1 MADANSNPTSNREE
15 NLKTIEELDRRLE
28 ENARAGSDEAIA
40 KQHSKGKLTIPERLD
55 LLFDPDTSRFEV
67 GAFAAR
73 GNYEEHGRIESA
85 GVRTVLGTVSGHD
98 CIVIAN
104 DSMVKSGTWFPLTI
118 KKILRAQQIGMEN
131 RLPLIY
137 LVDSGGLFL
146 PLQHDS
152 FPDHD
157 DAGRIFYNN
166 ARLSAM
172 GVPQIAAVMGPC
184 VAGGAYIPALCDE
197 ILMVK
202 GTSGIFL
209 GGPYLVKAAIG
220 EDADIEALGGSS
232 THTRL
237 SGMADFE
244 DEDDA
249 SCLARVRRLAAQWP
263 DSGSSAH
270 LESAGRAP
278 TAERDPAAESA
289 PAAER
294 PPAAERRPATD
305 SERLL
310 DLFPA
315 DRRSAYD
322 TRDILDAITDAES
335 WEEYKEEYGK
345 SLITGTA
352 RIGGRVVGIVASQRL
367 NTKTAKGE
375 MRIGGVIY
383 SDSADK
389 AARFVL
395 NCNQKKVPL
404 IFVQDVTGFMVGTR
418 AEQGGIIKDGAKLV
432 NAVSNSEV
440 PKITL
445 VIGNSYG
452 AGNYALCGRAFGP
465 RFMLAWPSA
474 QIAVMGGDQA
484 ADTILSIETAKS
496 AEGVSEEEAEAIL
509 DRIRGTYEATVSPY
523 HAAAHLWVDAI
534 IDPRETR
541 DILEHLLRVACR
553 VPPEREMRVGV
564 FQV

>member
-1 MADANSNPTSNREE
+1 MADSTSKPKPTSKPKAASDREA
-15 NLKTIEELDRRLE
+15 NLKAIEELQRRLE

-55 LLFDPDTSRFEV
+55 LLFDPDAQLFEV
-67 GAFAAR
+67 GAFAAK
-73 GNYEEHGRIESA
+73 GDYEEHGRIESA
-85 GVRTVLGTVSGHD
+85 GVRTVLGKVSDHD

-157 DAGRIFYNN
+157 HAGRIFYNN

-220 EDADIEALGGSS
+220 EDADIEALGGSL

-263 DSGSSAH
+263 
-270 LESAGRAP
+270 
-278 TAERDPAAESA
+278 ESA
-289 PAAER
+289 PSTYRESEARAPAE
-294 PPAAERRPATD
+294 D

-310 DLFPA
+310 ELLPA
-315 DRRSAYD
+315 GRRSAYD
-322 TRDILDAITDAES
+322 TRDILGAITDAGS

-375 MRIGGVIY
+375 MRIGGVVY

-465 RFMLAWPSA
+465 RFMIAWPSA

-484 ADTILSIETAKS
+484 ADTILSIEKAKVP
-496 AEGVSEEEAEAIL
+496 AGLPEEEAQAIL
-509 DRIRGTYEATVSPY
+509 DQVRRTYEATVSPY

-534 IDPRETR
+534 IDPRSTR
-541 DILEHLLRVACR
+541 DVLKHLLRVACR
-553 VPPEREMRVGV
+553 VAPEQGMRVGV

>member
-1 MADANSNPTSNREE
+1 MARSTSNRDA
-15 NLKTIEELDRRLE
+15 NLEAIEELHRRLE
-28 ENARAGSDEAIA
+28 ENARAGSDAAIA
-40 KQHSKGKLTIPERLD
+40 RQHSKSKLTIPERLD
-55 LLFDPDTSRFEV
+55 RLFDRDVSRFEV
-67 GAFAAR
+67 GAFAAK
-73 GNYEEHGRIESA
+73 GDYEEHGRIESA
-85 GVRTVLGTVSGHD
+85 GVRTVVGKVSDHD

-157 DAGRIFYNN
+157 HAGRIFYNN

-209 GGPYLVKAAIG
+209 AGPYLVKAAIG

-232 THTRL
+232 THTHL

-263 DSGSSAH
+263 ESGPSTYREFEA
-270 LESAGRAP
+270 
-278 TAERDPAAESA
+278 
-289 PAAER
+289 R
-294 PPAAERRPATD
+294 PPAED

-310 DLFPA
+310 DLLPT
-315 DRRSAYD
+315 DRQSAYD
-322 TRDILDAITDAES
+322 TRDILRAITDAGS

-375 MRIGGVIY
+375 MRIGGVVY

-418 AEQGGIIKDGAKLV
+418 SEQGGIIKDGAKLV

-465 RFMLAWPSA
+465 RFMIAWPTA

-484 ADTILSIETAKS
+484 ADTILSIEEAKMP
-496 AEGVSEEEAEAIL
+496 EGLPEEEAQAIL
-509 DRIRGTYEATVSPY
+509 DRIRRTYEATVSPY

-534 IDPRETR
+534 IDPRATR
-541 DILEHLLRVACR
+541 DVLKHLLRVACR
-553 VPPEREMRVGV
+553 VAPEQGMRVGV

>member
-1 MADANSNPTSNREE
+1 MADPTPNRDANLEA
-15 NLKTIEELDRRLE
+15 IEELHRRLE
-28 ENARAGSDEAIA
+28 ENARGGSDEAIA

-55 LLFDPDTSRFEV
+55 RLFDPDATRFEV
-67 GAFAAR
+67 GAFAAQ
-73 GNYEEHGRIESA
+73 GDYSEHGKIRSA
-85 GVRTVLGTVSGHD
+85 GVRTVVGRVSDRD

-157 DAGRIFYNN
+157 HAGRIFYNN

-220 EDADIEALGGSS
+220 EEADIEALGGSS

-237 SGMADFE
+237 SGMADYE

-249 SCLARVRRLAAQWP
+249 SCLERVRRLAAQWP
-263 DSGSSAH
+263 
-270 LESAGRAP
+270 ESATSTDR
-278 TAERDPAAESA
+278 ES
-289 PAAER
+289 E
-294 PPAAERRPATD
+294 AT
-305 SERLL
+305 STEHLL
-310 DLFPA
+310 DLFPG
-315 DRRSAYD
+315 DRQSAYD
-322 TRDILDAITDAES
+322 TRDVLGTIVDAGS

-345 SLITGTA
+345 SLVTGTA
-352 RIGGRVVGIVASQRL
+352 RIGGRVVGVVASQRL

-395 NCNQKKVPL
+395 NCNQKKIPL

-432 NAVSNSEV
+432 NAVSNSQV

-465 RFMLAWPSA
+465 RFMIAWPSA
-474 QIAVMGGDQA
+474 QIAVMGGEQA
-484 ADTILSIETAKS
+484 AETILSIETARMS
-496 AEGVSEEEAEAIL
+496 ETMPEEEAEAIL
-509 DRIRGTYEATVSPY
+509 DRIRATYEATVSPY

-534 IDPRETR
+534 IDPRATR
-541 DILEHLLRVACR
+541 DVLKHLLRVACR
-553 VPPEREMRVGV
+553 VAPEEAMRVGV

>member
-1 MADANSNPTSNREE
+1 MADSGSKSKPTSNREA
-15 NLKTIEELDRRLE
+15 NLEAIEELHRRLE

-55 LLFDPDTSRFEV
+55 LLFDPDARRFEV
-67 GAFAAR
+67 GAFAAM
-73 GNYEEHGRIESA
+73 GDYEEHGRIESA
-85 GVRTVLGTVSGHD
+85 GVRTVLGKVSDHD

-118 KKILRAQQIGMEN
+118 RKILKAQQIGMEN
-131 RLPLIY
+131 HLPLIY
-137 LVDSGGLFL
+137 LVYSGGLFL

-220 EDADIEALGGSS
+220 EEADMEALGGSS

-249 SCLARVRRLAAQWP
+249 SCLERVRRLAAQWP
-263 DSGSSAH
+263 DLGSSADP
-270 LESAGRAP
+270 EPAGP
-278 TAERDPAAESA
+278 VPAAEQA
-289 PAAER
+289 PADEW
-294 PPAAERRPATD
+294 PLAAEPAHATD
-305 SERLL
+305 SDNLL
-310 DLFPA
+310 ALFPA

-322 TRDILDAITDAES
+322 TRDLLGTIIDEGS
-335 WEEYKEEYGK
+335 WEEYKQEYGK
-345 SLITGTA
+345 SLVTGTA
-352 RIGGRVVGIVASQRL
+352 RIEGRVVGIVASQRL

-395 NCNQKKVPL
+395 SCNQKKIPL

-432 NAVSNSEV
+432 NAVSNSVV

-465 RFMLAWPSA
+465 RFLIAWPSA

-484 ADTILSIETAKS
+484 ADTILSIETAKMTDKM
-496 AEGVSEEEAEAIL
+496 SEEEAEAIL
-509 DRIRGTYEATVSPY
+509 DRVRGTYEATVSPY
-523 HAAAHLWVDAI
+523 HAAAQLWVDAI
-534 IDPRETR
+534 IDPRATR
-541 DILEHLLRVACR
+541 DVLKHLLRVACR
-553 VPPEREMRVGV
+553 VTPEQGMRVGV

>member
-1 MADANSNPTSNREE
+1 MADSTSKPKPISNRDA
-15 NLKTIEELDRRLE
+15 NLEAIEELQRRLE
-28 ENARAGSDEAIA
+28 ENARAGSDEAVA
-40 KQHSKGKLTIPERLD
+40 KQHSKSKLTIPERLD
-55 LLFDPDTSRFEV
+55 LLFDPDEPRFEV
-67 GAFAAR
+67 GAFAAM
-73 GNYEEHGRIESA
+73 GEYEEHGRIESA
-85 GVRTVLGTVSGHD
+85 GVRTVLGKVSDHD

-118 KKILRAQQIGMEN
+118 KKILRAQQIAMEN

-157 DAGRIFYNN
+157 HAGRIFYNN

-249 SCLARVRRLAAQWP
+249 SCLARLRRLAAQWP
-263 DSGSSAH
+263 ESGPSTNR
-270 LESAGRAP
+270 ESK
-278 TAERDPAAESA
+278 AEA
-289 PAAER
+289 PAE
-294 PPAAERRPATD
+294 D
-305 SERLL
+305 SERIL
-310 DLFPA
+310 DLLPA

-322 TRDILDAITDAES
+322 TRDILDAITDAGS

-352 RIGGRVVGIVASQRL
+352 RIAGRVVGIVASQRL

-375 MRIGGVIY
+375 IRIGGVIY

-395 NCNQKKVPL
+395 NCNQKRVPL

-465 RFMLAWPSA
+465 RFMVAWPSA

-484 ADTILSIETAKS
+484 ADTILSIEKS
-496 AEGVSEEEAEAIL
+496 KVPEGLSEEAAQAIL
-509 DRIRGTYEATVSPY
+509 DQIRETYEATAAPY

-534 IDPRETR
+534 IDPRATR
-541 DILEHLLRVACR
+541 DVLKHLLRLACR
-553 VPPEREMRVGV
+553 VAPEQGMRVGV

>member
-1 MADANSNPTSNREE
+1 MSNSTPNPTSNRDA
-15 NLKTIEELDRRLE
+15 NLKAIEELQRRLE

-40 KQHSKGKLTIPERLD
+40 KQHSKNKLTIPERLD
-55 LLFDPDTSRFEV
+55 RLFDPDAPRFEV
-67 GAFAAR
+67 GAFAAK
-73 GNYEEHGRIESA
+73 GDYPEHGRIESA
-85 GVRTVLGTVSGHD
+85 GVRTVLGKVSERD

-131 RLPLIY
+131 RLPLVY

-157 DAGRIFYNN
+157 HAGRIFYNN

-263 DSGSSAH
+263 EPGPSTYR
-270 LESAGRAP
+270 ESEARAP
-278 TAERDPAAESA
+278 AE
-289 PAAER
+289 
-294 PPAAERRPATD
+294 D

-310 DLFPA
+310 DLLPA
-315 DRRSAYD
+315 DRQSAYD
-322 TRDILDAITDAES
+322 TRDILGTITDEGS

-367 NTKTAKGE
+367 NTKTAEGE

-395 NCNQKKVPL
+395 NCNQKRVPL

-465 RFMLAWPSA
+465 RFMIAWPSA

-484 ADTILSIETAKS
+484 ADTILSIETAKMP
-496 AEGVSEEEAEAIL
+496 ERIPEEEAQAIL
-509 DRIRGTYEATVSPY
+509 DRVRRTYEATASPY

-534 IDPRETR
+534 IDPLATR
-541 DILEHLLRVACR
+541 DVLEHLLRVACR
-553 VPPEREMRVGV
+553 VAPEQGMRVGV

>member
-1 MADANSNPTSNREE
+1 MANSTPSPNSNRDV
-15 NLKTIEELDRRLE
+15 NLEAIEELHRRLE
-28 ENARAGSDEAIA
+28 ENARAGSDKAIA

-55 LLFDPDTSRFEV
+55 LLFDPDASRFEV
-67 GAFAAR
+67 GAFAAE
-73 GNYEEHGRIESA
+73 GDYEEHGRIESA
-85 GVRTVLGTVSGHD
+85 GVRTVVGKVSDHD

-131 RLPLIY
+131 RLPIIY

-146 PLQHDS
+146 PLQHNS

-220 EDADIEALGGSS
+220 EDADTEALGGSS
-232 THTRL
+232 MHTRL

-263 DSGSSAH
+263 ESGPSTH
-270 LESAGRAP
+270 LDAEARAP
-278 TAERDPAAESA
+278 ESETRAPEEDP
-289 PAAER
+289 
-294 PPAAERRPATD
+294 
-305 SERLL
+305 ERLL
-310 DLFPA
+310 DLLPA
-315 DRRSAYD
+315 DRQSAYD
-322 TRDILDAITDAES
+322 MRDILGAITDAGS
-335 WEEYKEEYGK
+335 WEEYKAEYGK
-345 SLITGTA
+345 SLLTGMA
-352 RIGGRVVGIVASQRL
+352 RIAGRVVGIVASQRL
-367 NTKTAKGE
+367 NTKTAQGE

-465 RFMLAWPSA
+465 RFMIAWPSA

-484 ADTILSIETAKS
+484 AETILSIEKAKVP
-496 AEGVSEEEAEAIL
+496 EGLPEEEAQAIL
-509 DRIRGTYEATVSPY
+509 DRVRRTYEATVSPY

-534 IDPRETR
+534 IDPRTTR
-541 DILEHLLRVACR
+541 DVLKHLLSVACR
-553 VPPEREMRVGV
+553 VGPEQGMRVGV

>member
-1 MADANSNPTSNREE
+1 MAGSTSKPKPASNREA
-15 NLKTIEELDRRLE
+15 NLEAIEELHRRLG

-40 KQHSKGKLTIPERLD
+40 RQHSKSKLTIPERLD
-55 LLFDPDTSRFEV
+55 LLFDPDAPRFEV
-67 GAFAAR
+67 GAFAAE
-73 GNYEEHGRIESA
+73 GDYPEHGQIESA
-85 GVRTVLGTVSGHD
+85 GVRTVLGQVSDHD

-157 DAGRIFYNN
+157 HAGRIFYNN

-263 DSGSSAH
+263 AS
-270 LESAGRAP
+270 EP
-278 TAERDPAAESA
+278 TAHTGSAETGARPEEAQAGAEAEA
-289 PAAER
+289 PAE
-294 PPAAERRPATD
+294 D

-310 DLFPA
+310 DLLPA

-322 TRDILDAITDAES
+322 TRDILGAIIDAGS
-335 WEEYKEEYGK
+335 WEEYKQEYGK
-345 SLITGTA
+345 SLVTGTA

-375 MRIGGVIY
+375 IRIGGVLY

-389 AARFVL
+389 AAHFVL
-395 NCNQKKVPL
+395 NCNQKMVPL

-465 RFMLAWPSA
+465 RFMIAWPSA

-484 ADTILSIETAKS
+484 ADTILSIEAAKMP
-496 AEGVSEEEAEAIL
+496 EGLPEKEAQAIL
-509 DRIRGTYEATVSPY
+509 DRIRRTYEATVSPY

-534 IDPRETR
+534 IDPRATR
-541 DILEHLLRVACR
+541 DVLKHLLRVACR
-553 VPPEREMRVGV
+553 ASPEQGMRVCV

>member
-1 MADANSNPTSNREE
+1 MAHSKPNPTSNRDA
-15 NLKTIEELDRRLE
+15 NLKAIEELHRRLE
-28 ENARAGSDEAIA
+28 ENARAGSDTAIA
-40 KQHSKGKLTIPERLD
+40 RQHSKGKLTIPERLD
-55 LLFDPDTSRFEV
+55 LLFDPDALRFEV
-67 GAFAAR
+67 GAFAAE
-73 GNYEEHGRIESA
+73 GDYEEHGRIESA
-85 GVRTVLGTVSGHD
+85 GVRTVLGKVSGQD

-157 DAGRIFYNN
+157 HAGRIFYNN

-220 EDADIEALGGSS
+220 EEADIEALGGSS
-232 THTRL
+232 MHTRL

-263 DSGSSAH
+263 KSGFSAYA
-270 LESAGRAP
+270 ESAGRAP
-278 TAERDPAAESA
+278 AE
-289 PAAER
+289 ER
-294 PPAAERRPATD
+294 APATD
-305 SERLL
+305 SERVL
-310 DLFPA
+310 DLLPT
-315 DRRSAYD
+315 DRRSPYD
-322 TRDILDAITDAES
+322 TRDILDAIIDAGS

-345 SLITGTA
+345 SLVTGTA

-367 NTKTAKGE
+367 NTKTAEGE
-375 MRIGGVIY
+375 VRIGGVIY

-395 NCNQKKVPL
+395 NCNQKRVPL

-465 RFMLAWPSA
+465 RFMIAWPSA

-484 ADTILSIETAKS
+484 ADTILSIEKAKK
-496 AEGVSEEEAEAIL
+496 AEGLSEEEGQAIL
-509 DRIRGTYEATVSPY
+509 DRIRRTYEATASPY
-523 HAAAHLWVDAI
+523 HAAARLWVDAI
-534 IDPRETR
+534 IDPRATR
-541 DILEHLLRVACR
+541 DILKHLLRVACR
-553 VPPEREMRVGV
+553 VAPEGGMRVGV

>member
-1 MADANSNPTSNREE
+1 MANSTPNPISNRDANLEA
-15 NLKTIEELDRRLE
+15 IEELHRRLE
-28 ENARAGSDEAIA
+28 ENARAGSDRAIA
-40 KQHSKGKLTIPERLD
+40 RQHSKGKLTIPERLD
-55 LLFDPDTSRFEV
+55 RLFDPEASRFEV
-67 GAFAAR
+67 GAFVAK
-73 GNYEEHGRIESA
+73 GEYEEHGRIESA
-85 GVRTVLGTVSGHD
+85 GVRTVVGKVSDHD

-131 RLPLIY
+131 RLSLIY

-157 DAGRIFYNN
+157 HAGRIFYNN

-249 SCLARVRRLAAQWP
+249 SCLARIRRLAAQWP
-263 DSGSSAH
+263 ESGPSTYP
-270 LESAGRAP
+270 ESEERAP
-278 TAERDPAAESA
+278 AE
-289 PAAER
+289 
-294 PPAAERRPATD
+294 D

-310 DLFPA
+310 DLLPA

-322 TRDILDAITDAES
+322 TRDILGAITDAGS
-335 WEEYKEEYGK
+335 WEEYKEEYGQ

-352 RIGGRVVGIVASQRL
+352 RIGGHVVGIVASQRL

-375 MRIGGVIY
+375 IRIGGVIY

-395 NCNQKKVPL
+395 NCNQKRVPL

-465 RFMLAWPSA
+465 RFMIAWPSA

-484 ADTILSIETAKS
+484 ADTILSIEKAKVP
-496 AEGVSEEEAEAIL
+496 EGLPEEEAQAIL
-509 DRIRGTYEATVSPY
+509 DQIRRTYEATVSPY
-523 HAAAHLWVDAI
+523 HAAAHLWVDAV
-534 IDPRETR
+534 IDPRATR
-541 DILEHLLRVACR
+541 EVLKHLLGVACR
-553 VPPEREMRVGV
+553 VEPEQGMRVGV

>member
-1 MADANSNPTSNREE
+1 MANSTSDPASNRTA
-15 NLKTIEELDRRLE
+15 NLEAIEELQRRLE
-28 ENARAGSDEAIA
+28 ENALAGSDEAIE
-40 KQHSKGKLTIPERLD
+40 KQHAKGKLTIPERLD
-55 LLFDPDTSRFEV
+55 RLFDPDAPRFEV
-67 GAFAAR
+67 GAFAAE
-73 GNYEEHGRIESA
+73 GIYEDHGKIESA
-85 GVRTVLGTVSGHD
+85 GVRTLLGRVSDRD

-118 KKILRAQQIGMEN
+118 KKILRAQQISMEN

-157 DAGRIFYNN
+157 HAGRIFYNN

-220 EDADIEALGGSS
+220 EEADIEALGGSS

-237 SGMADFE
+237 SGMADYE

-249 SCLARVRRLAAQWP
+249 SCLERVRRLAAQWP
-263 DSGSSAH
+263 EAAP
-270 LESAGRAP
+270 SAGGESEA
-278 TAERDPAAESA
+278 TAHEAGASAEEA
-289 PAAER
+289 PAED
-294 PPAAERRPATD
+294 PD
-305 SERLL
+305 RLL
-310 DLFPA
+310 DLFPT
-315 DRRSAYD
+315 DRQSAYD
-322 TRDILDAITDAES
+322 TRDVLSAIVDVGS

-345 SLITGTA
+345 SLVTGAA
-352 RIGGRVVGIVASQRL
+352 RIGGRVVGIVASQRI

-395 NCNQKKVPL
+395 NCNQKRIPL

-465 RFMLAWPSA
+465 RFLIAWPSA

-484 ADTILSIETAKS
+484 ADTILSIETAKTT
-496 AEGVSEEEAEAIL
+496 EKMSEEEAEAIL

-523 HAAAHLWVDAI
+523 HAAAQLWVDAI
-534 IDPRETR
+534 IDPRATR
-541 DILEHLLRVACR
+541 DVLNHLLRVACR
-553 VPPEREMRVGV
+553 VTPEQGMRVGV

>member
-1 MADANSNPTSNREE
+1 MADSTPNPTTPNPTANRDA
-15 NLKTIEELDRRLE
+15 NLEAIEELHRRLE
-28 ENARAGSDEAIA
+28 ENALAGSDEAIA
-40 KQHSKGKLTIPERLD
+40 RQHSKSKLTIPERLD
-55 LLFDPDTSRFEV
+55 LLFDPDAPRFEV
-67 GAFAAR
+67 GAFAAT
-73 GNYEEHGRIESA
+73 GDYEEHGRIESA
-85 GVRTVLGTVSGHD
+85 GVRTLLGTVSDHD

-157 DAGRIFYNN
+157 HAGRIFYNN

-232 THTRL
+232 THARL

-263 DSGSSAH
+263 DSAGSTPR
-270 LESAGRAP
+270 ES
-278 TAERDPAAESA
+278 EA
-289 PAAER
+289 PASAEN
-294 PPAAERRPATD
+294 

-310 DLFPA
+310 DLIPA
-315 DRRSAYD
+315 DRLSAYD
-322 TRDILDAITDAES
+322 MRDILDAIIDEGS

-345 SLITGTA
+345 SLVTGTA

-367 NTKTAKGE
+367 NTKTAEGE
-375 MRIGGVIY
+375 LRIGGVIY

-465 RFMLAWPSA
+465 RFMLAWPST

-484 ADTILSIETAKS
+484 ADTMLSIETAKTPD
-496 AEGVSEEEAEAIL
+496 GMSEKEAEAIL

-534 IDPRETR
+534 IDPRTTR
-541 DILEHLLRVACR
+541 DTLQHLLRVACR
-553 VPPEREMRVGV
+553 VDPEQGMRVGV

>member
-1 MADANSNPTSNREE
+1 
-15 NLKTIEELDRRLE
+15 
-28 ENARAGSDEAIA
+28 
-40 KQHSKGKLTIPERLD
+40 
-55 LLFDPDTSRFEV
+55 
-67 GAFAAR
+67 
-73 GNYEEHGRIESA
+73 
-85 GVRTVLGTVSGHD
+85 
-98 CIVIAN
+98 
-104 DSMVKSGTWFPLTI
+104 
-118 KKILRAQQIGMEN
+118 
-131 RLPLIY
+131 
-137 LVDSGGLFL
+137 
-146 PLQHDS
+146 
-152 FPDHD
+152 
-157 DAGRIFYNN
+157 
-166 ARLSAM
+166 
-172 GVPQIAAVMGPC
+172 
-184 VAGGAYIPALCDE
+184 
-197 ILMVK
+197 
-202 GTSGIFL
+202 
-209 GGPYLVKAAIG
+209 
-220 EDADIEALGGSS
+220 
-232 THTRL
+232 
-237 SGMADFE
+237 MADFE

-249 SCLARVRRLAAQWP
+249 SCLARLRRLAAQWP
-263 DSGSSAH
+263 DSGSSAYA
-270 LESAGRAP
+270 ESAGRAP
-278 TAERDPAAESA
+278 TAERDPAAE
-289 PAAER
+289 R
-294 PPAAERRPATD
+294 PPATD

-310 DLFPA
+310 DLLPA

-322 TRDILDAITDAES
+322 TRDILDSITDAES
-335 WEEYKEEYGK
+335 WEEYKEDYGK
-345 SLITGTA
+345 SLVTGTA

-440 PKITL
+440 AKITL

-484 ADTILSIETAKS
+484 ADTILSIEKAK
-496 AEGVSEEEAEAIL
+496 APEGLSEEAEQTIL
-509 DRIRGTYEATVSPY
+509 DEIRGTYEATASPY

-534 IDPRETR
+534 IDPRATR
-541 DILEHLLRVACR
+541 DVLKHLLRVACR
-553 VPPEREMRVGV
+553 VAPEQGMRVGV

>member
-1 MADANSNPTSNREE
+1 MADSSSKPDSTSNREA
-15 NLKTIEELDRRLE
+15 NLKAIEELRRRLE
-28 ENARAGSDEAIA
+28 ENAKAGSDAAIA
-40 KQHSKGKLTIPERLD
+40 KQHSKSKLTNPERLD
-55 LLFDPDTSRFEV
+55 RLFDPEAPRFEV
-67 GAFAAR
+67 GAFAAK
-73 GNYEEHGRIESA
+73 GEYEEHGQIESA
-85 GVRTVLGTVSGHD
+85 GVRTVLGKVSDHD

-157 DAGRIFYNN
+157 HAGRIFYNN

-209 GGPYLVKAAIG
+209 GGPFLVKAAIG

-249 SCLARVRRLAAQWP
+249 SCLERVRRLAAQWP
-263 DSGSSAH
+263 NSGPSTYP
-270 LESAGRAP
+270 ESEARAP
-278 TAERDPAAESA
+278 AEDP
-289 PAAER
+289 
-294 PPAAERRPATD
+294 
-305 SERLL
+305 ERLL

-315 DRRSAYD
+315 DRQSAYD
-322 TRDILDAITDAES
+322 TRDILRVITDEGS

-345 SLITGTA
+345 SLVTGTA

-367 NTKTAKGE
+367 NTKTAEGE

-395 NCNQKKVPL
+395 NCNQKRVPL

-465 RFMLAWPSA
+465 RFMIAWPSA
-474 QIAVMGGDQA
+474 QIAVMGGNQA
-484 ADTILSIETAKS
+484 ADTILSIEAAKMP
-496 AEGVSEEEAEAIL
+496 EEMPEVEKEAIL
-509 DRIRGTYEATVSPY
+509 DRIRQTYEATAGPY

-534 IDPRETR
+534 IDLRTTH
-541 DILEHLLRVACR
+541 DVLKHLLSVACR
-553 VPPEREMRVGV
+553 VAPEPGMRVGV

>member
-1 MADANSNPTSNREE
+1 MADSTSKPKPTSKPKAASDREA
-15 NLKTIEELDRRLE
+15 NLKAIEELQRRLE

-55 LLFDPDTSRFEV
+55 LLFDPDAQRFEV
-67 GAFAAR
+67 GAFAAK
-73 GNYEEHGRIESA
+73 GDYEEHGRIESA
-85 GVRTVLGTVSGHD
+85 GVRTVLGKVSDHD

-157 DAGRIFYNN
+157 HAGRIFYNN

-220 EDADIEALGGSS
+220 EDADIEALGGSL

-249 SCLARVRRLAAQWP
+249 SCLARVRRLVAQWP
-263 DSGSSAH
+263 
-270 LESAGRAP
+270 
-278 TAERDPAAESA
+278 ESA
-289 PAAER
+289 PSTYRESEARAPAE
-294 PPAAERRPATD
+294 D

-310 DLFPA
+310 ELLPA
-315 DRRSAYD
+315 GRRSAYD
-322 TRDILDAITDAES
+322 TRDILGAITDAGS

-345 SLITGTA
+345 SLVTGTA
-352 RIGGRVVGIVASQRL
+352 RVGGRVVGIIASQRL

-375 MRIGGVIY
+375 MRIGGVVY

-465 RFMLAWPSA
+465 RFMIAWPSA

-484 ADTILSIETAKS
+484 ADTILSIEKAKVP
-496 AEGVSEEEAEAIL
+496 AGLPEEEAQAIL
-509 DRIRGTYEATVSPY
+509 DQVRRTYEATVSPY

-534 IDPRETR
+534 IDPRATR
-541 DILEHLLRVACR
+541 DVLKHLLRVACR
-553 VPPEREMRVGV
+553 VAPEQGMRVGV

>member
-1 MADANSNPTSNREE
+1 MAPSAPNPTSDPPSNRDV
-15 NLKTIEELDRRLE
+15 NLQAIQELNRRLE
-28 ENARAGSDEAIA
+28 ENARAGSEEAIA
-40 KQHSKGKLTIPERLD
+40 KQHAKGKLTIPERLD
-55 LLFDPDTSRFEV
+55 RLFDSDTRRFEV
-67 GAFAAR
+67 GAFAAE
-73 GNYEEHGRIESA
+73 GEYEEHGRIESA
-85 GVRTVLGTVSGHD
+85 GVRTVLGKVSDRD

-118 KKILRAQQIGMEN
+118 KKIQRAQQIGMAN

-157 DAGRIFYNN
+157 HAGGIFYNN
-166 ARLSAM
+166 ARLSAL

-220 EDADIEALGGSS
+220 EEADIEALGGSS

-249 SCLARVRRLAAQWP
+249 SCLERVRRLAAQWP
-263 DSGSSAH
+263 QPGLSSYPKSEGPVSGGAQGTEDAPVSEDPWSA
-270 LESAGRAP
+270 EEDP
-278 TAERDPAAESA
+278 ERV
-289 PAAER
+289 
-294 PPAAERRPATD
+294 
-305 SERLL
+305 L
-310 DLFPA
+310 DLLPA

-322 TRDILDAITDAES
+322 IRDMLRTVIDAES
-335 WEEYKEEYGK
+335 WEEYKREYGK
-345 SLITGTA
+345 SLVTATA
-352 RIGGRVVGIVASQRL
+352 RIEGRVVGIVASQRL
-367 NTKTAKGE
+367 NTKTADGE
-375 MRIGGVIY
+375 VRIGGVIY

-395 NCNQKKVPL
+395 NCNQKRVPL
-404 IFVQDVTGFMVGTR
+404 IFVQDVAGFMVGTR

-440 PKITL
+440 PKITV

-465 RFMLAWPSA
+465 RFMIAWPSA

-484 ADTILSIETAKS
+484 AETILSIEKAKLP
-496 AEGVSEEEAEAIL
+496 EGLSDEESQAIL
-509 DRIRGTYEATVSPY
+509 DRIRQTYEATVSPY

-534 IDPRETR
+534 IDPRATR
-541 DILEHLLRVACR
+541 DVLTHLLRVACR
-553 VPPEREMRVGV
+553 VAPEQPMRVGV

>member
-1 MADANSNPTSNREE
+1 MADSTSKPEPTSKSKPTPNRDA
-15 NLKTIEELDRRLE
+15 NLEAIEELQRRLE

-40 KQHSKGKLTIPERLD
+40 GQHSKGKLTIPERLD
-55 LLFDPDTSRFEV
+55 LLFDPDTPRFEV

-73 GNYEEHGRIESA
+73 GDYEEHGRIESA
-85 GVRTVLGTVSGHD
+85 GVRTVVGTVSDHD

-104 DSMVKSGTWFPLTI
+104 DSMVKGGTWFPLTI

-157 DAGRIFYNN
+157 HAGRIFYNN

-249 SCLARVRRLAAQWP
+249 SCLARVRRLATQWP
-263 DSGSSAH
+263 ESGPSTYRKS
-270 LESAGRAP
+270 EAG
-278 TAERDPAAESA
+278 A
-289 PAAER
+289 PAEDSAAWA
-294 PPAAERRPATD
+294 PAQD
-305 SERLL
+305 SERIL
-310 DLFPA
+310 DLLPA

-322 TRDILDAITDAES
+322 TRDILGAITDEGS
-335 WEEYKEEYGK
+335 WEEYKQEYGK
-345 SLITGTA
+345 SLVTGTA

-367 NTKTAKGE
+367 NTKTAEGE
-375 MRIGGVIY
+375 LRIGGVIY

-395 NCNQKKVPL
+395 NCNQKMVPL

-465 RFMLAWPSA
+465 RFMIAWPSA

-484 ADTILSIETAKS
+484 ADTILSIERAKVP
-496 AEGVSEEEAEAIL
+496 EGLSEEAAQAIL
-509 DRIRGTYEATVSPY
+509 DQIRQTYEATVSPY

-534 IDPRETR
+534 IDPRATR
-541 DILEHLLRVACR
+541 DVLKHLLRVACR
-553 VPPEREMRVGV
+553 VAPEQGMRVGV

>member
-1 MADANSNPTSNREE
+1 MAHSTSRVTSNRDA
-15 NLKTIEELDRRLE
+15 NLQAIEELHRRLD
-28 ENARAGSDEAIA
+28 ENARAGSEAAIA
-40 KQHSKGKLTIPERLD
+40 RQHAKNKLTIPERLD
-55 LLFDPDTSRFEV
+55 RLFDPEEPRFEV
-67 GAFAAR
+67 GAFAAH
-73 GNYEEHGRIESA
+73 GQYEEHGRIESA
-85 GVRTVLGTVSGHD
+85 GVRTVIGRVSGHD
-98 CIVIAN
+98 AIVIAN

-157 DAGRIFYNN
+157 HAGRIFYNN

-197 ILMVK
+197 LLMVK

-249 SCLARVRRLAAQWP
+249 SCLARVRRLAARWP
-263 DSGSSAH
+263 EPSDDVRSEA
-270 LESAGRAP
+270 RAP
-278 TAERDPAAESA
+278 EEDPERI
-289 PAAER
+289 
-294 PPAAERRPATD
+294 
-305 SERLL
+305 L
-310 DLFPA
+310 DVLPA

-322 TRDILDAITDAES
+322 MRELLRSIIDAGS
-335 WEEYKEEYGK
+335 WEEYKAEYGK
-345 SLITGTA
+345 ALLTGAA
-352 RIGGRVVGIVASQRL
+352 RIEGRAVGIVASQRL
-367 NTKTAKGE
+367 TTGTGRGE
-375 MRIGGVIY
+375 MQIGGVIY

-395 NCNQKKVPL
+395 GCNQKKIPL
-404 IFVQDVTGFMVGTR
+404 LFLQDVTGFMVGTR

-452 AGNYALCGRAFGP
+452 AGNYALCGRAYGP
-465 RFMLAWPSA
+465 RFMIAWPSA

-484 ADTILSIETAKS
+484 ADTILSIEKTKMP
-496 AEGVSEEEAEAIL
+496 EGLSKEDEQAIL
-509 DRIRGTYEATVSPY
+509 DRIRRTYEATVSPY
-523 HAAAHLWVDAI
+523 YAAARLWVDAI
-534 IDPRETR
+534 VDPRATR
-541 DILEHLLRVACR
+541 AALAHLLRIACR
-553 VPPEREMRVGV
+553 VDPQERMRLGV

>member
-1 MADANSNPTSNREE
+1 MADSTSKPKPTSKPKAASDREA
-15 NLKTIEELDRRLE
+15 NLKAIEELQRRLE

-55 LLFDPDTSRFEV
+55 LLFDPDAQRFEV
-67 GAFAAR
+67 GAFAAK
-73 GNYEEHGRIESA
+73 GDYEEHGRIESA
-85 GVRTVLGTVSGHD
+85 GVRTVLGKVSDHD

-157 DAGRIFYNN
+157 HAGRIFYNN

-220 EDADIEALGGSS
+220 EDADIEALGGSL

-263 DSGSSAH
+263 
-270 LESAGRAP
+270 
-278 TAERDPAAESA
+278 ESA
-289 PAAER
+289 PSTYRESEARAPAE
-294 PPAAERRPATD
+294 D

-310 DLFPA
+310 ELLPA
-315 DRRSAYD
+315 GRRSAYD
-322 TRDILDAITDAES
+322 TRDILGAITDAGS

-345 SLITGTA
+345 SLVTGTA
-352 RIGGRVVGIVASQRL
+352 RVGGRVVGIIASQRL

-375 MRIGGVIY
+375 MRIGGVVY

-465 RFMLAWPSA
+465 RFMIAWPSA

-484 ADTILSIETAKS
+484 ADTILSIEKAKVP
-496 AEGVSEEEAEAIL
+496 AGLPEEEAQAIL
-509 DRIRGTYEATVSPY
+509 DQVRRTYEATVSPY

-534 IDPRETR
+534 IDPRATR
-541 DILEHLLRVACR
+541 DVLKHLLRVACR
-553 VPPEREMRVGV
+553 VAPEQGMRVGV

>member
-1 MADANSNPTSNREE
+1 MADSASKSEASSNHEA
-15 NLKTIEELDRRLE
+15 NLKAVDELHRRLE

-55 LLFDPDTSRFEV
+55 LLFDPDAQRFEV
-67 GAFAAR
+67 GAFAAM
-73 GNYEEHGRIESA
+73 GDYEEHGRIESA
-85 GVRTVLGTVSGHD
+85 GVRTVLGKVSDHD

-157 DAGRIFYNN
+157 HAGRIFYNN

-220 EDADIEALGGSS
+220 EEADIEALGGSS

-249 SCLARVRRLAAQWP
+249 SCLERVRRLAAQWP
-263 DSGSSAH
+263 DLGSSAYP
-270 LESAGRAP
+270 ESGAVEEEEGAP
-278 TAERDPAAESA
+278 EAERAAV
-289 PAAER
+289 
-294 PPAAERRPATD
+294 D
-305 SERLL
+305 SDRLL
-310 DLFPA
+310 DLLPA

-322 TRDILDAITDAES
+322 TRDVLGSIIDDGS
-335 WEEYKEEYGK
+335 WEEYKQEYGK
-345 SLITGTA
+345 SLVTGTA
-352 RIGGRVVGIVASQRL
+352 RIEGRVVGIVASQRL

-395 NCNQKKVPL
+395 SCNQKKIPL

-465 RFMLAWPSA
+465 RFLIAWPSA

-496 AEGVSEEEAEAIL
+496 REKMHEEEAEAIL
-509 DRIRGTYEATVSPY
+509 DRIRRTYEATVSPY
-523 HAAAHLWVDAI
+523 HAAGQLWVDAI
-534 IDPRETR
+534 IDPRATR
-541 DILEHLLRVACR
+541 DVLNHLLRVACR
-553 VPPEREMRVGV
+553 VTPEQGMRVGV

>member
-1 MADANSNPTSNREE
+1 MADSTSKPKPTSNREA
-15 NLKTIEELDRRLE
+15 NLEAIEELHRRLE

-40 KQHSKGKLTIPERLD
+40 KQHSKSKLTIPERLD
-55 LLFDPDTSRFEV
+55 LLFDPEAPRFEV
-67 GAFAAR
+67 GAFAAE
-73 GNYEEHGRIESA
+73 GDYPEHGRIESA
-85 GVRTVLGTVSGHD
+85 GVRTVLGQVSDHD

-152 FPDHD
+152 FSDHD
-157 DAGRIFYNN
+157 HAGRIFYNN

-263 DSGSSAH
+263 DSGPSTYRESETRASA
-270 LESAGRAP
+270 E
-278 TAERDPAAESA
+278 
-289 PAAER
+289 
-294 PPAAERRPATD
+294 D

-310 DLFPA
+310 DLLPA

-322 TRDILDAITDAES
+322 TRDILGAIIDAGS

-345 SLITGTA
+345 SLVTGTA

-375 MRIGGVIY
+375 IRIGGVLY

-395 NCNQKKVPL
+395 NCNQKMVPL
-404 IFVQDVTGFMVGTR
+404 VFVQDVTGFMVGTR

-465 RFMLAWPSA
+465 RFLIAWPSA

-484 ADTILSIETAKS
+484 ADTILSIEAAKMP
-496 AEGVSEEEAEAIL
+496 EGLPEKEAQAIL
-509 DRIRGTYEATVSPY
+509 DGIRRTYEATVSPY

-534 IDPRETR
+534 IDPRATR
-541 DILEHLLRVACR
+541 DVLKHLLRVACR
-553 VPPEREMRVGV
+553 AAPEQGMRVGV

>member
-1 MADANSNPTSNREE
+1 MMASSSKPGSKPPSKLSSNRDAN
-15 NLKTIEELDRRLE
+15 LKAIEELDRRLE
-28 ENARAGSDEAIA
+28 ENARAGSDAAIS
-40 KQHSKGKLTIPERLD
+40 KQHAKGKLTIPERLD
-55 LLFDPDTSRFEV
+55 RLFDPDAPRFEV
-67 GAFAAR
+67 GAFAAE
-73 GNYEEHGRIESA
+73 GHYEEHGRIEAA
-85 GVRTVLGTVSGHD
+85 GVRTVLGVVSGHD

-104 DSMVKSGTWFPLTI
+104 DSIVKSGTWFPLTI

-157 DAGRIFYNN
+157 HAGRIFYNN

-220 EDADIEALGGSS
+220 ENADIEALGGSS

-249 SCLARVRRLAAQWP
+249 SCIERIRRLAAQWP
-263 DSGSSAH
+263 EPGPSAYSQSEARGS
-270 LESAGRAP
+270 ERAGVLGDARAP
-278 TAERDPAAESA
+278 ERDPEG
-289 PAAER
+289 
-294 PPAAERRPATD
+294 
-305 SERLL
+305 LL
-310 DLFPA
+310 DFFPA
-315 DRRSAYD
+315 DRRFPFD
-322 TRDILDAITDAES
+322 TRDVLRTIIDQGS
-335 WEEYKEEYGK
+335 WEEYKQEYGQ

-352 RIGGRVVGIVASQRL
+352 RIEGCVVGIVASQRL
-367 NTKTAKGE
+367 NTKTASGE
-375 MRIGGVIY
+375 VQIGGVIY
-383 SDSADK
+383 SNSADK

-395 NCNQKKVPL
+395 NCNQKRVPL

-465 RFMLAWPSA
+465 RFMIAWPSA
-474 QIAVMGGDQA
+474 QIAVMGGAQA
-484 ADTILSIETAKS
+484 ADTILSIEKAKRS
-496 AEGVSEEEAEAIL
+496 EGVPEEEAHAIL
-509 DRIRGTYEATVSPY
+509 DRIRQAYEATVSPY

-534 IDPRETR
+534 IDPRATR
-541 DILEHLLRVACR
+541 DVLNHLLRVACR
-553 VPPEREMRVGV
+553 VTPERGMRVGV